1 MRRLLATLGF
11 LLIVP
16 SLVPAANGPDFT
28 RKEDVVYGRK
38 HGLALTLDVFAPKEK
53 ANGLGLIF
61 VISGGW
67 FSNHDAIPVPL
78 IEPFL
83 KRGYTVFA
91 VCHGS
96 QPRFTIPE
104 MIDDLNRAVRFVRHQ
119 AKDYAIDPDHLG
131 IFGASAGGHLSL
143 VQATA
148 GDLGKP
154 IALDSISRTSSR
166 VQAVAAFFPPTDFLN
181 YGKPGEQ
188 ALGVGRLAG
197 YRAPFDFHE
206 LDLKQHIW
214 VKIADEARRREIGH
228 AISPIT
234 HVSPDDPPT
243 LLIHGDADE
252 LVPIQQSQSMAAKL
266 KEAGVETK
274 LVVKHGAQHGW
285 AKIIEDFESV
295 ADWFDAHLKSS
306 K

>member
-1 MRRLLATLGF
+1 MRRFLAILGLLGS
-11 LLIVP
+11 IP
-16 SLVPAANGPDFT
+16 SLAAADGPDYT

-38 HGLALTLDVFAPKEK
+38 HGMALTLDVFAPKEK

-67 FSNHDAIPVPL
+67 FSNHEAIPVPL
-78 IEPFL
+78 IEPL
-83 KRGYTVFA
+83 VRRGYTVFA

-119 AKDYAIDPDHLG
+119 AKDYQVDPGHLG

-143 VQATA
+143 VQATC

-154 IALDSISRTSSR
+154 NPLDAISRTSSR
-166 VQAVAAFFPPTDFLN
+166 VQAVVAFFPPTDFLN
-181 YGKPGEQ
+181 YGKPGES

-206 LDLKQHIW
+206 LDLQQHIW
-214 VKIADEARRREIGH
+214 ARITDEARVKEIGKS
-228 AISPIT
+228 ISPIY
-234 HVSPDDPPT
+234 HVSSDDPPT

-252 LVPIQQSQSMAAKL
+252 LVPIQQSESMVAKL
-266 KEAGVETK
+266 KENGVEAK
-274 LVVKHGAQHGW
+274 LVVEHGAQHGW
-285 AKIIEDFESV
+285 AHIVRDFETV